1 MEMWDGGT
9 FRVTARCQSKPQ
21 AVEVRTMQQW
31 LSWSQNWGLKFG
43 ACSVFRKERGAV
55 IGGPKLAAI
64 LGPKSVFAKVILSSR
79 DIARYYRSNGCAA
92 AKC

>member
-1 MEMWDGGT
+1 MYILCVRECGQDASKRRMEMWDGGT
-9 FRVTARCQSKPQ
+9 FRVTARC
-21 AVEVRTMQQW
+21 
-31 LSWSQNWGLKFG
+31 QNWGLKFG